1 MKLYTNDGW
10 VNWDYILQTPRAFIM
25 VVGARG
31 TGKTYGVMRELIEK
45 HKPFVYIRRLQSQ
58 LDFCKSESG
67 NPFKKL
73 NADLG
78 IDIAPKKRH
87 KMCEFRDSGGDGDIV
102 ALGVALSTV
111 ATIRGFDFSSYEH
124 IVFDECIP
132 MIGERPIS
140 DEFGAFLNFYETVN
154 RNRELNGNR
163 PVCCVMLGN
172 ANQLT
177 NPYFSGWH
185 FTKTALRMIAG
196 KQMVYNSPD
205 KTRMMIMLL
214 DSPISQ
220 RKKETALYKNANDGF
235 LSMALDNAFRT
246 DPTVIASKPLREYVH
261 LVSIGEIGIY
271 KHKSNREYYVSSLTQ
286 KNPYYE
292 DYGIG
297 LKLFQT
303 DYGLLRYLY
312 MTSKRFVFESYENEI
327 LFRNYIKIA

>member
-1 MKLYTNDGW
+1 
-10 VNWDYILQTPRAFIM
+10 
-25 VVGARG
+25 
-31 TGKTYGVMRELIEK
+31 
-45 HKPFVYIRRLQSQ
+45 
-58 LDFCKSESG
+58 
-67 NPFKKL
+67 
-73 NADLG
+73 
-78 IDIAPKKRH
+78 
-87 KMCEFRDSGGDGDIV
+87 
-102 ALGVALSTV
+102 
-111 ATIRGFDFSSYEH
+111 
-124 IVFDECIP
+124 
-132 MIGERPIS
+132 
-140 DEFGAFLNFYETVN
+140 
-154 RNRELNGNR
+154 
-163 PVCCVMLGN
+163 
-172 ANQLT
+172 
-177 NPYFSGWH
+177 
-185 FTKTALRMIAG
+185 
-196 KQMVYNSPD
+196 MVYHSQD

-220 RKKETALYKNANDGF
+220 RKKDTALYKNANDGF

-292 DYGIG
+292 DYGIS